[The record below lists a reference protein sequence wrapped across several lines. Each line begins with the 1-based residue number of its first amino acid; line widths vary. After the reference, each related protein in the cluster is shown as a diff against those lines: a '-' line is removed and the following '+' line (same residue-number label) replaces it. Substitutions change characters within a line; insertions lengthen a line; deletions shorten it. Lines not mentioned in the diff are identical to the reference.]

1 MWVQL
6 SDCDWFSGEPITIY
20 IVFIWTNHT
29 QEVQKIDPH
38 VIDHPQN
45 LSNCDWFSAEPI
57 TFGGLEPVLNMW
69 LFFWG
74 WRRPTGNVK
83 MRRVFW
89 KSNHNF
95 SNMVGASQRGISKCD
110 GFSGKPITISKKWL
124 APANREAE
132 SITISQKQLAPANPD
147 PTTAKNPLHEE
158 TIMMIHDCLGKV
170 YLQLLP
176 QPKP

>member
-1 MWVQL
+1 
-6 SDCDWFSGEPITIY
+6 
-20 IVFIWTNHT
+20 
-29 QEVQKIDPH
+29 
-38 VIDHPQN
+38 
-45 LSNCDWFSAEPI
+45 
-57 TFGGLEPVLNMW
+57 
-69 LFFWG
+69 
-74 WRRPTGNVK
+74 
-83 MRRVFW
+83 
-89 KSNHNF
+89 
-95 SNMVGASQRGISKCD
+95 MVGASQRGISKCD
-110 GFSGKPITISKKWL
+110 GFSGKPITISKKWLAPANREAESITISQKQLAPANREAESITISQKQL